1 MRTGSGTE
9 VIEWFQ
15 VLGPVLAWWPVVGL
29 LAPLMLR
36 KPLRS
41 LLLQLSQWDIRK
53 AKFGPVEIERE
64 LRRVAE
70 EGQQAVGQVQRLN
83 QLMAESRLLELEI
96 TEATFGQVFTSDQ
109 RKRMQEQISE
119 FRQLTARNS

>member
-1 MRTGSGTE
+1 M
-9 VIEWFQ
+9 
-15 VLGPVLAWWPVVGL
+15 
-29 LAPLMLR
+29 
-36 KPLRS
+36 
-41 LLLQLSQWDIRK
+41 LQLSQWDIRK